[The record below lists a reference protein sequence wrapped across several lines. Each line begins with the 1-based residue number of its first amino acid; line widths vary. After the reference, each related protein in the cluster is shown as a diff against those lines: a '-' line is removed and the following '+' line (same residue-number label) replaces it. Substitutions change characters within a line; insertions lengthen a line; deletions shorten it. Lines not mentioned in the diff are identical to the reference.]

1 MLPIIAAV
9 ISTLLANNL
18 PKVAQGILDKGL
30 DAVEQKLGIKLEPDM
45 TPEQIQAVR
54 DASIKHEEFQVEQD
68 NKNTDSARV
77 MQNTALNQADVFSK
91 RFVYYFASFWSLCA
105 ALYIG
110 FITFASIPQANIR
123 FADTILGFILGTVIA
138 TILNFFF
145 GSSSGSKLKTEI
157 MGKGIQYNETIH

>member
-1 MLPIIAAV
+1 MLPMIAAIV
-9 ISTLLANNL
+9 STLLANNL

-45 TPEQIQAVR
+45 SPEKIAEIQA
-54 DASIKHEEFQVEQD
+54 AATKHEEFKIEQD

-91 RFVYYFASFWSLCA
+91 RFIYYFASFWSLCA

-110 FITFASIPQANIR
+110 FITFGTIPESNIR

-145 GSSSGSKLKTEI
+145 GSSSGSKIKTEL
-157 MGKGIQYNETIH
+157 MGK

>member
-1 MLPIIAAV
+1 MLPMIAAIV
-9 ISTLLANNL
+9 SNL

-45 TPEQIQAVR
+45 SPEKIAEIQA
-54 DASIKHEEFQVEQD
+54 AATKHEEFKIEQD

-91 RFVYYFASFWSLCA
+91 RFIYYFASFWSLCA

-110 FITFASIPQANIR
+110 FITFGTIPESNIR

-145 GSSSGSKLKTEI
+145 GSSSGSKIKTEL
-157 MGKGIQYNETIH
+157 MGK